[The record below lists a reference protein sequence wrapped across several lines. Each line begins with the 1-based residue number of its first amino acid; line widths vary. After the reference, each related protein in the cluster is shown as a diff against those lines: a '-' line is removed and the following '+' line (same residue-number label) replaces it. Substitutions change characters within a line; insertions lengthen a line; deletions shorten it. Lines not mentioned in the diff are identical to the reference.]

1 MARGL
6 RYVSEWE
13 NLLPKSKAIIV
24 NLNKRTF
31 MSKDNRVYNNREVVK
46 KQIMAIRDSGKT
58 NMFDGN
64 AVKRLAYKQDFF
76 ELVCF
81 MEDRP
86 LQYAKYI
93 LTGNEQ
99 YLPK

>member
-46 KQIMAIRDSGKT
+46 KQIMAIRDSGCGT
-58 NMFDGN
+58 AITTVTM
-64 AVKRLAYKQDFF
+64 R
-76 ELVCF
+76 
-81 MEDRP
+81 
-86 LQYAKYI
+86 
-93 LTGNEQ
+93 T
-99 YLPK
+99 